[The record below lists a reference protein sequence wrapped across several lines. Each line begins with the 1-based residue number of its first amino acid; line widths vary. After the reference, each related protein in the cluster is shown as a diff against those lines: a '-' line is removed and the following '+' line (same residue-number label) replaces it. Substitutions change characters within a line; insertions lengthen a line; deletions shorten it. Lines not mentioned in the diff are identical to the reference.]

1 MPPPAPNLPP
11 DAFDALG
18 VPVSFDLSIPQL
30 RAAFLARSA
39 AIHPDVAAGD
49 SEADAAALNEA
60 KRTLEN
66 PETRAELLLARLG
79 GPRKEQDRSL
89 PPSFL
94 QEMLEVR
101 EAIDAAVES
110 RDPGAIAKWEDWA
123 EERRR
128 AHIRAVA
135 DLFRAATGS
144 PQPSPHPAD
153 QPSDI
158 RRAIRM
164 ELNMW
169 RYVERLIEHLEGGTS
184 A

>member
-1 MPPPAPNLPP
+1 MPHAPPNPP
-11 DAFDALG
+11 RDAFDVLG
-18 VPVSFDLSIPQL
+18 VPATFDLSIPQL

-39 AIHPDVAAGD
+39 AIHPDLATD
-49 SEADAAALNEA
+49 DTEADAAALNEA

-89 PPSFL
+89 PPVFL

-110 RDPGAIAKWEDWA
+110 RDADAIANWAKWADH
-123 EERRR
+123 RRR
-128 AHIRAVA
+128 THIRVVA

-144 PQPSPHPAD
+144 PQPPHPPAD
-153 QPSDI
+153 QSSDT
-158 RRAIRM
+158 RRAIRL